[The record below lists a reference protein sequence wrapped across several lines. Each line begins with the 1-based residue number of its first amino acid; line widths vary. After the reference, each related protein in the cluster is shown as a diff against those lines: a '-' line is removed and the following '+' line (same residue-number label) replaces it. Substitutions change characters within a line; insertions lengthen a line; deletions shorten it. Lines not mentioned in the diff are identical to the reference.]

1 MRLADLAGALGLVV
15 DGDGSVEISGLA
27 GLGDAGPED
36 LSFATGGRYARA
48 FAASSG
54 GAFIVPP
61 DFDAGGR
68 PALRSG
74 NPYLDFARAVEVM
87 MPALEVPEGVHPTA
101 VVAPDVQLGASVS
114 IGAYAVVGRGCRIGE
129 RSVVHPHVTLY
140 PEVVIGVDCV
150 VHAGAR
156 LREGTRLGDR
166 VLVGNGAVIGSDGF
180 GHVFGP
186 DGRRRLIPHRCPV
199 EIGDDCEVG
208 ANTTIDAS
216 HPGQLRRGHAET
228 RTRIGHGTKID
239 NLVQIAHNNVIGQD
253 VMITGQVGL
262 SGSVTVGD
270 RVIFA
275 ARSGALDHIR
285 IGDDARLGATTVV
298 WKDVKSGESML
309 GFPARPGARA
319 KREFASLAHLPRL
332 LKQFREL
339 LARVGKLE
347 TCLKPSE
354 SIRGGSSGS

>member
-1 MRLADLAGALGLVV
+1 MPYTLQAIQEIVGGDLAGNGDERIVGLNALEG
-15 DGDGSVEISGLA
+15 
-27 GLGDAGPED
+27 AGPGE
-36 LSFATGGRYARA
+36 LTYAEHERYLPKVRATRA
-48 FAASSG
+48 CAI
-54 GAFIVPP
+54 IVPQQ
-61 DFDAGGR
+61 F
-68 PALRSG
+68 PAIEGKNLLRVA
-74 NPYLDFARAVEVM
+74 NPRAAFVKVM
-87 MPALEVPEGVHPTA
+87 MLFQTPPSVAPGLHPTA
-101 VVAPDVQLGASVS
+101 AVSPKASLGPGIAVGECVVIREGAR
-114 IGAYAVVGRGCRIGE
+114 IGQGTVIDSGAHIGSGVVIGE
-129 RSVVHPHVTLY
+129 RCTIGPGVKLMDGTQLGNRVMIHGGS
-140 PEVVIGVDCV
+140 VIG
-150 VHAGAR
+150 G
-156 LREGTRLGDR
+156 
-166 VLVGNGAVIGSDGF
+166 DGF
-180 GHVFGP
+180 GYFWAEGRHVK
-186 DGRRRLIPHRCPV
+186 IPQLGNVVIEDDV
-199 EIGDDCEVG
+199 EIGCNACVDRATLG
-208 ANTTIDAS
+208 STII
-216 HPGQLRRGHAET
+216 RR
-228 RTRIGHGTKID
+228 GTKID